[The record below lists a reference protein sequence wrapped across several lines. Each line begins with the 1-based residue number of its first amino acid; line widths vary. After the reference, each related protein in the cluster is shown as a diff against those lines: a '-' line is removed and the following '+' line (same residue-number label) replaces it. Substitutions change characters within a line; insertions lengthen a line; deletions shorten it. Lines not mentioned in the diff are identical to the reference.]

1 MKKILFAILILI
13 ILLANISA
21 IRINEI
27 ESNPSGQ
34 DSGNEWIELY
44 SKDEVNLI
52 DYKLVNNDGDELWLS
67 GSFSKYYIY
76 TFDKQWLD
84 NTDEKIFLYKGKDL
98 IDETDLVDDGE
109 NNDKTWQFCD
119 GDWEFVES
127 TEEEKNECEDEKE
140 ENEETKQEEN
150 LNEIETT
157 NTEVEEST
165 TEQTKPE
172 VISLNPKDIKSEENK
187 KKLGEIDYP
196 LYGFIG
202 FCFLLGI
209 LFIIRKRVFNKN
221 EFK

>member
-67 GSFSKYYIY
+67 ESFSKYYIY
-76 TFDKQWLD
+76 AFDKQWLD
-84 NTDEKIFLYKGKDL
+84 NTDEKIFLYKGGDL

-109 NNDKTWQFCD
+109 NKNNSPQQ
-119 GDWEFVES
+119 ELSASLS
-127 TEEEKNECEDEKE
+127 T
-140 ENEETKQEEN
+140 
-150 LNEIETT
+150 
-157 NTEVEEST
+157 S
-165 TEQTKPE
+165 
-172 VISLNPKDIKSEENK
+172 
-187 KKLGEIDYP
+187 KLSI
-196 LYGFIG
+196 
-202 FCFLLGI
+202 
-209 LFIIRKRVFNKN
+209 
-221 EFK
+221 

>member
-1 MKKILFAILILI
+1 MKKILFVTLILI

-44 SKDEVNLI
+44 SKDEIDLI

-67 GSFSKYYIY
+67 GSFSRYYIY

-84 NTDEKIFLYKGKDL
+84 NIDEKIFLHKGKDL

-119 GDWEFVES
+119 KDWEFIKS
-127 TEEEKNECEDEKE
+127 TEDEKNKCEEEK
-140 ENEETKQEEN
+140 EETEEAKQDEN

-157 NTEVEEST
+157 NNEVEKST
-165 TEQTKPE
+165 AEQTKPE
-172 VISLNPKDIKSEENK
+172 VIMLNPKDIKSEENK
-187 KKLGEIDYP
+187 KSLSKNNYAM
-196 LYGFIG
+196 YGFIG

-209 LFIIRKRVFNKN
+209 LLIIRKREFNKD